1 MFDCRVRTGRP
12 SWWSRSIVGAA
23 AAQFDPRTR
32 LVKEHAAMTEPRKDD
47 FAKENTDYI
56 GDPVVS
62 GEDVLSNTPSP
73 DEESGVGDYLAEDDN
88 SAGMK
93 EDPLQ
98 GRPAAT

>member
-1 MFDCRVRTGRP
+1 
-12 SWWSRSIVGAA
+12 
-23 AAQFDPRTR
+23 
-32 LVKEHAAMTEPRKDD
+32 MTEPQEDD
-47 FAKENTDYI
+47 YAKENTDYI

-73 DEESGVGDYLAEDDN
+73 DEESGFGDYLAEDDN

>member
-1 MFDCRVRTGRP
+1 MVST
-12 SWWSRSIVGAA
+12 
-23 AAQFDPRTR
+23 
-32 LVKEHAAMTEPRKDD
+32 MTERFVAGIERFAETEGIDLVTFDNGQRKDD

-73 DEESGVGDYLAEDDN
+73 DEESGVGDYLAEDDD